1 MVRSRTL
8 CVLFLLCC
16 LPRAQAGPPL
26 APDDGGPLHWEVT
39 GVSSGLNLREQPST
53 DSAVIERLP
62 PGTIL
67 ANLGCL
73 SVEGRD
79 WCDVQPFRGGPR
91 GFAAADYLTPAVSPN
106 GAAIM
111 GPDDSALRAG
121 QGDFDANGSI
131 PCSSDGS
138 PPREECQFAVARH
151 GGGYATVVITRP
163 DGRTRAIFFM
173 LGVAVGA
180 DTSEADGYHDFG
192 AEKIDDVHHVR
203 VGPERY
209 EIVDAV
215 VLGG

>member
-138 PPREECQFAVARH
+138 APREQCPFAVARH